1 MHWFSKFKIFQKYV
15 SSFNYG
21 SNFKLQ
27 IDDDSIIKE
36 ELGGNFSTLLRREK
50 EKNEGSTPDS
60 TIITDHVLP
69 LPSNFKWIQIGA
81 CDHAAAAATSFFDP
95 IRF

>member
-1 MHWFSKFKIFQKYV
+1 M
-15 SSFNYG
+15 
-21 SNFKLQ
+21 L
-27 IDDDSIIKE
+27 E
-36 ELGGNFSTLLRREK
+36 NFSTLLRRER
-50 EKNEGSTPDS
+50 EKNEGSSPDS

-81 CDHAAAAATSFFDP
+81 CDTHAAAAAATSFFDP